1 MAPSFGNN
9 ELSLRNYDGLNI
21 CQSSTDE
28 ETFRIPLING
38 VNQLTNL
45 KKEIFK
51 ATEVEVWRIIL
62 PADRDKSQDQFDF
75 DYFNDL

>member
-45 KKEIFK
+45 KKEKFK

>member
-1 MAPSFGNN
+1 
-9 ELSLRNYDGLNI
+9 
-21 CQSSTDE
+21 
-28 ETFRIPLING
+28 LING

-62 PADRDKSQDQFDF
+62 PADRDKS
-75 DYFNDL
+75 